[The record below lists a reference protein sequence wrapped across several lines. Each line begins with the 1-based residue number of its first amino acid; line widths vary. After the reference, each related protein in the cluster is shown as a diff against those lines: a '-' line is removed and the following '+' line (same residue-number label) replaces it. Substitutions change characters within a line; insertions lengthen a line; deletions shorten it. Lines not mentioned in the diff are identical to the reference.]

1 MTVNILFFGALL
13 DVTKVSSMVLND
25 VSTSEEAINLL
36 HKKFPLLC
44 HYKFSLALNQNFL
57 TDYEPL
63 HDGDEL
69 ALLPPFAG
77 G

>member
-1 MTVNILFFGALL
+1 MKVNVLFFGALVE
-13 DVTKVSSMVLND
+13 VTKLSSMVVND
-25 VSTSEEAINLL
+25 VAKSEEAIELL

-44 HYKFSLALNQNFL
+44 HYKFSMALNQNFL
-57 TDYEPL
+57 TDSENL
-63 HDGDEL
+63 NDGDEL